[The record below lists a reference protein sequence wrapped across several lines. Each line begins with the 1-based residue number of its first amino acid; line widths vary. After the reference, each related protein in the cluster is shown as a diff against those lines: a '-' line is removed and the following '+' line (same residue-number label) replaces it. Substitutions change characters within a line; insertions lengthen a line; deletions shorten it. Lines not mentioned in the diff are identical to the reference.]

1 MKTTIFENNKDSI
14 KEKSYRKENLLWEWE
29 LIEERCNLIE
39 KVSVKFDFIPKVKF
53 INLDNELIY
62 NQILVKE
69 HSLSKIDNSDKLE
82 MLNSFANNLQKMTD
96 CGLIHGDIKRSN
108 VIFDGNKLNLIDWE
122 PAFKQIRRGKKIVL
136 STRPTR
142 SLNDLKNKTVTS
154 ETDKL
159 GFYLFCL
166 QALKIK
172 NLYKQDKDFLKK
184 RKKENYMYTPID
196 EQKFVKLK
204 YIEIFNKFI
213 KVVI

>member
-39 KVSVKFDFIPKVKF
+39 KVSAKFDFIPKVKF

-62 NQILVKE
+62 NQILVKK
-69 HSLSKIDNSDKLE
+69 HSLSKTDNSDKLE
-82 MLNSFANNLQKMTD
+82 ILSSFTNNLQKMTD
-96 CGLIHGDIKRSN
+96 YGLIHGDIKRSN
-108 VIFDGNKLNLIDWE
+108 VIFDGGKLNLIDWE

-172 NLYKQDKDFLKK
+172 NWYIYDKDLMKK

-196 EQKFVKLK
+196 EQRFVNLK
-204 YIEIFNKFI
+204 YIEIFNKFV
-213 KVVI
+213 K